1 MAAPIPASAQQ
12 AAGSTVKTTVEEVLL
27 DLIVRDKKGKPVTDL
42 KPGDLTVLDNGAK
55 QSLTSFR
62 LVSGSDALTA
72 TGVKTTLDPL
82 RQIRLVTLAFEA
94 MSDAAQR
101 KLARTA
107 AIDLVQGGQGTNEFY
122 AVVVIN
128 TRLLVLQQFT
138 NDKAALTKAI
148 ERATEGLGGPGLS
161 SESDTIM
168 AELKRR
174 LGGQNGADQ
183 DGNLLAAAS
192 ATASQPVSNGSDA
205 LQARLASVML
215 DMLRMDGAATAQGS
229 RLTLSALRALVEGQR
244 RIPGRKSVV
253 YFTWGLYL
261 TPELDVPFRNLM
273 STANRGNVTFYS
285 VDTRGVMTGA
295 QTAGARAQLAGAARA
310 SATTMTQTSGPVTK
324 DQVMA
329 SDNAEISARSNVQ
342 ESIRDLAE
350 STGGFLIGDSNDLR
364 VPLRHVNEE
373 IASYYEVSFNPGIQ
387 NYDGGF
393 RKLAVTANRKDL
405 VIHARNGYF
414 ALPPEAR
421 LSGLQPFEVPLLQVL
436 SDARFSEDLKF
447 LAGPILLQ
455 PKSEGTG
462 VVVLIEVPLRE
473 LRPRTGPAK
482 ATLDV
487 HCSLVAL
494 VKDDKGEVVQ
504 KLARDRAF
512 QVTPDQLKLGNFL
525 DKMTVTLA
533 AGKYSLES
541 AVMDREGGR
550 IGARRS
556 EFTVPP
562 ASAGVAIS
570 SLVPVRSHTPNAKG
584 LDVND
589 PFQFQGGSITP
600 TMDLVVRKGP
610 NAALRL
616 FFTVYP
622 DSSVSAAPAVEIE
635 FLRAG
640 ASLAKVPMELPSA
653 DAQGRIPYVMT
664 IPIESIPSGSYEVRS
679 TARQGAASRTA
690 TTAIQIE

>member
-1 MAAPIPASAQQ
+1 MRHRVVWSVLLAAAMAAPIPASAQQ
-12 AAGSTVKTTVEEVLL
+12 AAGSTVKTTVDEVLL
-27 DLIVRDKKGKPVTDL
+27 DFIVRDKKGKPVTDL

-55 QSLTSFR
+55 QNLTSFR

-192 ATASQPVSNGSDA
+192 ATASQPVNNGSDA

-215 DMLRMDGAATAQGS
+215 DMLRMDAAVTAQGS

-244 RIPGRKSVV
+244 LIPGRKSVV

-387 NYDGGF
+387 NYDGF
-393 RKLAVTANRKDL
+393 DAQARKAVEWGSA
-405 VIHARNGYF
+405 
-414 ALPPEAR
+414 
-421 LSGLQPFEVPLLQVL
+421 
-436 SDARFSEDLKF
+436 
-447 LAGPILLQ
+447 
-455 PKSEGTG
+455 
-462 VVVLIEVPLRE
+462 RE
-473 LRPRTGPAK
+473 LFPRFNINP
-482 ATLDV
+482 
-487 HCSLVAL
+487 
-494 VKDDKGEVVQ
+494 
-504 KLARDRAF
+504 
-512 QVTPDQLKLGNFL
+512 
-525 DKMTVTLA
+525 
-533 AGKYSLES
+533 
-541 AVMDREGGR
+541 
-550 IGARRS
+550 
-556 EFTVPP
+556 
-562 ASAGVAIS
+562 S
-570 SLVPVRSHTPNAKG
+570 S
-584 LDVND
+584 
-589 PFQFQGGSITP
+589 
-600 TMDLVVRKGP
+600 
-610 NAALRL
+610 
-616 FFTVYP
+616 
-622 DSSVSAAPAVEIE
+622 
-635 FLRAG
+635 
-640 ASLAKVPMELPSA
+640 
-653 DAQGRIPYVMT
+653 
-664 IPIESIPSGSYEVRS
+664 
-679 TARQGAASRTA
+679 
-690 TTAIQIE
+690 